1 LLKEIFKHLN
11 FTSNNDDM
19 AEKFTDLLGQ
29 EYKAEV
35 LKFLKDNP
43 DDFFSIN
50 EIAEKTSG
58 SNPSVKKFL
67 EELSDIGLVKFRKKA
82 GSYLVEYDRSS
93 RYDNA
98 VEVMLGV
105 EIRDMRRQAERFAY
119 DLFNHT
125 DEEFQNKLFSVVLYG
140 SVARGTANSNSDI
153 DVLILANNTED
164 KDTVMDKALEVAKKR
179 SNSENEIVPMVETTE
194 EFHEN
199 WHSSTRFESNVER
212 EGKILEGKNWEEIL

>member
-1 LLKEIFKHLN
+1 
-11 FTSNNDDM
+11 M

-82 GSYLVEYDRSS
+82 GSYLVEYDPSS
-93 RYDNA
+93 RYDDA
-98 VEVMLGV
+98 VEAVFGV
-105 EIRDMRRQAERFAY
+105 EIRDMRRKAERFAY

-125 DEEFQNKLFSVVLYG
+125 DEDFQEKLFSIVLYG
-140 SVARGTANSNSDI
+140 SVARGTADSNSDI
-153 DVLILANNTED
+153 DILILVNKTED
-164 KDTVMDKALEVAKKR
+164 KDAVMDKALEVAKKR
-179 SNSENEIVPMVETTE
+179 SDSDNEIVPMVETTQ
-194 EFHEN
+194 EFHDN
-199 WHSSTRFESNVER
+199 FHKATRFETNVER
-212 EGKILEGKNWEEIL
+212 EGKILEGEKFRKFL